1 MGILNLTPDSFYD
14 GGRYDQRDRALARA
28 EALAEEGAD
37 LIDLGAVST
46 RPGAQPVSEAEELS
60 RLLPA
65 LDAIRRA
72 VNLPLTVDTFRPAVA
87 RAAADRGADGL
98 NDVTGLRDSE
108 ALAEIAAEHA
118 LGLVLMH
125 MRGTPA
131 TMQEDTSYADLV
143 GEVRDFLQD
152 SAERARGAGVP
163 ADRIVL
169 DPGIGFGKSAA
180 GNLVLLR
187 RVDAFC
193 ALGYPVLIGAS
204 RKSFIGRALGLEGE
218 GPEARLEG
226 SLAAAVA
233 AVLGGADLLRV
244 HDVRATLRAV
254 RLAALIRDAGSEV
267 GVEPSPAARA

>member
-1 MGILNLTPDSFYD
+1 MS
-14 GGRYDQRDRALARA
+14 
-28 EALAEEGAD
+28 
-37 LIDLGAVST
+37 
-46 RPGAQPVSEAEELS
+46 
-60 RLLPA
+60 
-65 LDAIRRA
+65 
-72 VNLPLTVDTFRPAVA
+72 
-87 RAAADRGADGL
+87 
-98 NDVTGLRDSE
+98 
-108 ALAEIAAEHA
+108 
-118 LGLVLMH
+118 
-125 MRGTPA
+125 
-131 TMQEDTSYADLV
+131 
-143 GEVRDFLQD
+143 EVRDFLQD

-187 RVDAFC
+187 RIDAFT

-204 RKSFIGRALGLEGE
+204 RKSFIGRALGLEGD

-233 AVLGGADLLRV
+233 AVLGGANLLRV

-267 GVEPSPAARA
+267 GVEPSPAAGA